1 MLNKILSGIKQD
13 NNKETFEAAE
23 LAKLYHNVIHSARVG
38 IAIIHGKDMVVST
51 VNEACLEIW
60 GADKSVIGQSLYHS
74 LPDLMAQAAHI
85 LEEIYDTGKPFV
97 GNEIPYVVNRNGEK
111 KTGYF
116 DFVWQPRFDDDGKVE
131 GITAIATEVT
141 ERALANKQ
149 TKESQDNVT
158 RLFSQAPVAIQILK
172 GPDLVIELINDL
184 SLINIQRTRE
194 EVLGRRLIEVFPELE
209 AQGFMSLLK
218 QVYETGE
225 RFQAD
230 EQPVI
235 IIKNGEPVQYYT
247 RFVYEPF
254 RNAEGIVEGVM
265 VIGEDIT
272 QLVLARQ
279 QLELKEKELSQLISQ
294 APLAILLLE
303 GKDLVMRVINK
314 FALELTGKT
323 LPEMI
328 NRPVE
333 EVFPNLQ
340 HRIKLYKQVYET
352 GTPIVTKELPISFI
366 RNNNPYTG
374 LYNLH
379 YSPWYNLDNS
389 IAGVMMVG
397 IEVTDTVNARNRIE
411 ENQQQ
416 FQHLANTMP
425 QVVWMAR
432 ADGLVFYYNDR
443 IAMYSGA
450 TKLPDGRWQW
460 EGLVHPDEIAQT
472 DKAWK
477 DAVAYGNV
485 YEMEHRLMMKDGE
498 YRWHLSRAVPQKNKH
513 SEILSWFG
521 TATDIHQQKTFSAKL
536 EAEVLLRTAEL
547 QQANTDLTVRKK
559 LDEKKDEFISIA
571 SHELKTP
578 LTIAQGFLQLASNRL
593 KEHPDSGVY
602 AMIEKTNRALKRLN
616 NIIED
621 FLDVSRMHHG
631 QLQLHHVLFEFNSM
645 LEESVDFIKT
655 TYPSRTVTL
664 NGLCEEVML
673 YGDSER
679 LSHVCSNLLNNAIKY
694 SGPGQPVEVN
704 VSKTT
709 NELLVEIKDQGLGIA
724 PEDIPF
730 VFDRYFRVQDI
741 SKTHTG
747 MGIGLFLSAEIIRK
761 HNGKIW
767 VTSQKGIG
775 SSFYFSVPLTQDASE
790 QEP

>member
-13 NNKETFEAAE
+13 HQQEKDEAAE

-60 GADKSVIGQSLYHS
+60 GADKSVIGQSLYQS
-74 LPDLMAQAAHI
+74 LPGLMDQAAHI

-97 GNEIPYVVNRNGEK
+97 GNEIPYVVNRNGNLE
-111 KTGYF
+111 TRYF
-116 DFVWQPRFDDDGKVE
+116 DFVWQPRFDDDGNVE

-141 ERALANKQ
+141 ERALANRQ
-149 TKESQDNVT
+149 TKESKDNVT

-172 GPDLVIELINDL
+172 GPELVIELINDL
-184 SLINIQRTRE
+184 SLTNIQRTRE
-194 EVLGRRLIEVFPELE
+194 EILGRRLIDVFPELE
-209 AQGFMSLLK
+209 EQGFISLLK
-218 QVYETGE
+218 QVYETGVPI
-225 RFQAD
+225 QAN
-230 EQPVI
+230 EQPVV

-254 RNAEGIVEGVM
+254 RNAEGKVEGVM

-272 QLVLARQ
+272 QLVRARQ
-279 QLELKEKELSQLISQ
+279 ELELREKELSQLISQ
-294 APLAILLLE
+294 APLAIMLVE
-303 GKDLVMRVINK
+303 GKNLVVRIANK
-314 FALELTGKT
+314 YALEISGKEAY
-323 LPEMI
+323 EMI
-328 NRPVE
+328 NRPLE
-333 EVFPNLQ
+333 QVFSNRLE
-340 HRIKLYKQVYET
+340 RIRIYHTVFET
-352 GTPIVTKELPISFI
+352 GKPYIVREVPLSFT
-366 RNNNPYTG
+366 RNNSPYTG
-374 LYNLH
+374 LYDLT
-379 YSPWYNLDNS
+379 YSPWYNLDNTV
-389 IAGVMMVG
+389 AGVMVVAV
-397 IEVTDTVNARNRIE
+397 EVTDSVNGRNRIE
-411 ENQQQ
+411 ESQQQ

-498 YRWHLSRAVPQKNKH
+498 YRWHLSRAIPQKNKH

-521 TATDIHQQKTFSAKL
+521 TATDIHQQKTFSEKL

-547 QQANTDLTVRKK
+547 QQANTDLTDRKK

-621 FLDVSRMHHG
+621 FLDVTRMHHG

-645 LEESVDFIKT
+645 LEESVDFIRT
-655 TYPSRTVTL
+655 TYPSRRVTL
-664 NGLCEEVML
+664 NGLREELML

-767 VTSQKGIG
+767 VNSQKGVG
-775 SSFYFSVPLTQDASE
+775 SSFYFSIPLIQEASE
-790 QEP
+790 R